1 MFGLDIVLIGLEI
14 VWIGLVLAERFTSF
28 RINNVLVAQSSIS
41 LVNNALLAYSRLS
54 A

>member
-1 MFGLDIVLIGLEI
+1 MFGLEI
-14 VWIGLVLAERFTSF
+14 VWIGLVLAERFTSL
-28 RINNVLVAQSSIS
+28 RIINVLVAQSSNS